1 MALRVL
7 RRARAALMAAVSPE
21 PLSAALSNLVQ
32 AGLIEGFEE
41 RPREVLIW
49 GDLAAIESRLGV
61 SSETTTELAAPVDRR
76 GEYYRRCRQYLHTR
90 SFRQLPSANRAI
102 FRLHANGVSHS
113 AIALKLGVSLMKV
126 RGAVRGA
133 RLAAD
138 LPATASSMPRGG
150 GPGRPPTP
158 ESERVR
164 CGTEGCGK
172 PAESR
177 GLCNLH
183 YQRER
188 RRRNL
193 T

>member
-1 MALRVL
+1 MAVALL
-7 RRARAALMAAVSPE
+7 RRARAALLAAVFPE
-21 PLSAALSNLVQ
+21 PLGVVLANLVQ
-32 AGLIEGFEE
+32 AGVIEGFEE

-49 GDLAAIESRLGV
+49 GDIVAIESRLGLV
-61 SSETTTELAAPVDRR
+61 TQAPAEPTTPVDGRA
-76 GEYYRRCRQYLHTR
+76 EYYRRCRQYVHTR
-90 SFRQLPSANRAI
+90 SFRQLPAVNRAI

-113 AIALKLGVSLMKV
+113 AIALKLNVSLMKI

-133 RLAAD
+133 RLAAQ
-138 LPATASSMPRGG
+138 LPARASSMPRGG
-150 GPGRPPTP
+150 GPGRPRTP
-158 ESERVR
+158 ESARAR
-164 CGTEGCGK
+164 CAIEGCGK
-172 PAESR
+172 AAESR